1 MVKQFNA
8 NRIHKRTVSFLY
20 MCNKQDV
27 DKETQNY
34 VVTNS
39 LWTDGAPEAV
49 RLQFSCKMVA
59 I

>member
-1 MVKQFNA
+1 
-8 NRIHKRTVSFLY
+8 
-20 MCNKQDV
+20 MCNKQDYKETQNYV
-27 DKETQNY
+27 VTNKETQNY

-49 RLQFSCKMVA
+49 RPHFSCKMVA

>member
-1 MVKQFNA
+1 MQTEYIKGQS
-8 NRIHKRTVSFLY
+8 HFLY

-39 LWTDGAPEAV
+39 LWTDGAPEA
-49 RLQFSCKMVA
+49 SPDSSSPAKMVA

>member
-1 MVKQFNA
+1 MQTEYIKGQSQF
-8 NRIHKRTVSFLY
+8 LL
-20 MCNKQDV
+20 CNKQDV